1 MHSLLELREDA
12 KGAAALTVV
21 IEGDGLHQLRNP
33 ALLARH
39 EVLARLVQLLDDLLR
54 QRRLDVQHTALD
66 VVHAAA
72 VDVHLELVVAAA
84 GLAELAAPP
93 ALVETPAAR
102 GGATGEQQ
110 PQQQDAAA
118 AAAGRC
124 SQPQPQHA
132 AAAVAQWERQPA
144 AAAARGSRS
153 GWERRSRAIG
163 QNCAPVKLVDHI
175 RLLGLRSRGRQP
187 EEVQEDVQEVQ
198 EERATRHRRHRHSS
212 AGRWIAF
219 VCKCEWRTMSRRPSA
234 LRVLLAVSAQQYKG
248 GSEQESEQESE
259 HQPEHV
265 LEPRAR
271 DRAQLS
277 SAPEPEPDSV
287 VVCFRPT
294 LLAQQ
299 QAGAGAPHRSRNR
312 VLLVRVRPTLL
323 AQQH

>member
-1 MHSLLELREDA
+1 MICSVSAGLTCSTPPLTSCTRRLLTYISNSLLPPPVWLSSQLHLRSSRP
-12 KGAAALTVV
+12 
-21 IEGDGLHQLRNP
+21 LR
-33 ALLARH
+33 R
-39 EVLARLVQLLDDLLR
+39 
-54 QRRLDVQHTALD
+54 
-66 VVHAAA
+66 
-72 VDVHLELVVAAA
+72 
-84 GLAELAAPP
+84 
-93 ALVETPAAR
+93 
-102 GGATGEQQ
+102 
-110 PQQQDAAA
+110 
-118 AAAGRC
+118 AGRVSGNGC
-124 SQPQPQHA
+124 GESG
-132 AAAVAQWERQPA
+132 WEMQPA

-153 GWERRSRAIG
+153 GWERQSRAIG

-234 LRVLLAVSAQQYKG
+234 LRVLLAVSAQQHKG